1 MFSQRLK
8 ELRKAN
14 GLTQIQFAEQF
25 NIAKGTVG
33 MWETGKREPDFD
45 TISRIADYFQTTVDY
60 LLGRTDDPYDYE
72 NDPKQLLDDI
82 PLEQLHYYQEEGLS
96 EKEIIKRHLA
106 YQESVANE
114 ALNEKRPAFLGEPK
128 ISDESIMFAL
138 WGDTSDITEDD
149 LEDVKRYAA
158 FIRERKRRDD

>member
-128 ISDESIMFAL
+128 ISDDSIMFAL